1 MKPRIFV
8 FSLLILSLIVV
19 TVKAEPNCDKPNPFY
34 SWGLRSNPPRC
45 EGLNDKEP
53 TGGKPLEFLS
63 LVIRRLS
70 QEEVANLPKTIFLEV
85 PKVQDAEIQYG
96 KMIGKSSNS
105 GSDYLLNRFTI
116 PENNKFEWPS
126 NVLKEALKKERIPIK
141 NLYPKAEAL
150 LKNKTFYLPVT
161 LGPGDNPGK
170 YEFVW
175 ASIQSF
181 SITRIEIYKIPNK
194 ELISVKSFNKNH
206 PDHAPFIFTWN
217 GKKDKDGKDAGSGMY
232 QIDFVGKRG
241 GKSLNESYLFHH
253 DPKLL
258 GKN

>member
-70 QEEVANLPKTIFLEV
+70 QKELEQSKTIFLEV
-85 PKVQDAEIQYG
+85 PEVQDAEITYC
-96 KMIGKSSNS
+96 KMIGESSNF

-126 NVLKEALKKERIPIK
+126 NVLKEALKNSQIPIK
-141 NLYPKAEAL
+141 NLYPKAEARL
-150 LKNKTFYLPVT
+150 LLNNKKFYLPVT

-175 ASIQSF
+175 ASTESF
-181 SITRIEIYKIPNK
+181 SITRIEIYKSGKK
-194 ELISVKSFNKNH
+194 EPIYVKPFNQNY
-206 PDHAPFIFTWN
+206 PDHPLFIFTWN
-217 GKKDKDGKDAGSGMY
+217 GKDQDAKEAGIGTY
-232 QIDFVGKRG
+232 RIDFVGKRD
-241 GKSLNESYLFHH
+241 GKSLNESYLFYH

-258 GKN
+258 GEN

>member
-19 TVKAEPNCDKPNPFY
+19 TVKAEPNCSNPNPFY

-70 QEEVANLPKTIFLEV
+70 QEELAQSKTIFLEV
-85 PKVQDAEIQYG
+85 PKVQDAKIQDW

-116 PENNKFEWPS
+116 PKDNKFEWPS
-126 NVLKEALKKERIPIK
+126 DVLKQALKNSQIPIK
-141 NLYPKAEAL
+141 NLYPKAKAL

-161 LGPGDNPGK
+161 LGPGDNPGE

-175 ASIQSF
+175 ASQEPF
-181 SITRIEIYKIPNK
+181 EITRIEIYKPDEK
-194 ELISVKSFNKNH
+194 RSVYVKHYNKNDW
-206 PDHAPFIFTWN
+206 PRERLFVFTW
-217 GKKDKDGKDAGSGMY
+217 DGKDKSEVKTNNHFY
-232 QIDFVGKRG
+232 EIRFVGKRG

>member
-53 TGGKPLEFLS
+53 THGKPLEFLS

-70 QEEVANLPKTIFLEV
+70 QEEVAKLPKTIFLEV
-85 PKVQDAEIQYG
+85 PKVKNAEIREW
-96 KMIGKSSNS
+96 KMIGKSSISS
-105 GSDYLLNRFTI
+105 GSDYILNKF
-116 PENNKFEWPS
+116 PPPKDNKFEWPS
-126 NVLKEALKKERIPIK
+126 DVLKEALKNSQIPIK
-141 NLYPKAEAL
+141 NLYPKATAIL
-150 LKNKTFYLPVT
+150 NSKNFYLPVT

-175 ASIQSF
+175 ASTESF
-181 SITRIEIYKIPNK
+181 SITRIEIYKIGK
-194 ELISVKSFNKNH
+194 KDLIYVKPFNKNNRG
-206 PDHAPFIFTWN
+206 HAPFIFTW
-217 GKKDKDGKDAGSGMY
+217 DGKDNDGKEAGIGTY
-232 QIDFVGKRG
+232 RIDFVGKRDG
-241 GKSLNESYLFHH
+241 RSLDESYLFYH
-253 DPKLL
+253 DSKLL